1 MIVYAEVECV
11 IYNTHSLKD
20 KRSVIKRLIAR
31 IRKDFNVSISEI
43 DFQDL
48 WQRTKFAIVTVANEL
63 LHAEKI
69 IQEVINVID
78 NDLGIERTI
87 TTIDRL

>member
-1 MIVYAEVECV
+1 MIVYAEVECI

-20 KRSVIKRLIAR
+20 KRSVVKRLIAK

-48 WQRTKFAIVTVANEL
+48 WQRAKLAIVTVANEL
-63 LHAEKI
+63 LYAEKI
-69 IQEVINVID
+69 IQEVIKIID
-78 NDLGIERTI
+78 SDPELERTI

>member
-78 NDLGIERTI
+78 NDPGIERTI